1 MKTSLIKA
9 AAAVTIAATA
19 VFAPVAANAA
29 AGAGSYTTPTTIITN
44 NIIVINF
51 APGSFASFENV
62 NIYLTGVNADDA
74 TLATVKAATNTTPQ
88 LVGTV
93 TADADGGA
101 TARIQLPAGAAGN
114 YTILG
119 TSPSNPAGISATV
132 TLAAAG
138 GGTGGTG
145 GLPATG
151 MDSGSLLGL
160 WVGGGALVLA
170 GGAVAAGAAV
180 HRQRKQAA

>member
-19 VFAPVAANAA
+19 VFAPIAANAA
-29 AGAGSYTTPTTIITN
+29 GRYTAPTTTITN
-44 NIIVINF
+44 NIIIINF

-88 LVGTV
+88 LVGSV

-101 TARIQLPAGAAGN
+101 TARIQLPAGAGGN

-119 TSPSNPAGISATV
+119 TSLSNPAGVSATV
-132 TLAAAG
+132 TLAAVG